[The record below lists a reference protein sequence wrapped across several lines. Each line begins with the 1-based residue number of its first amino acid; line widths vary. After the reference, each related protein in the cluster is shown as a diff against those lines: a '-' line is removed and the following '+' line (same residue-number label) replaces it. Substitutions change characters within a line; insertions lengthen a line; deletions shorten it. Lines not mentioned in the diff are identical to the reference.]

1 MSNPLILAIFFC
13 QGLGLDGRE
22 LQRRSQLAK
31 AIGWGFVISQIIGPL
46 LAYTSVY
53 FLNWRGDNQIGFMV
67 ICCMAPTL
75 VSGAVLAGRA
85 GGDGATALILA
96 VGLNL
101 LGILTI
107 PLNLKWSLGAVVRLD
122 TAGLLLKLVLLV
134 LVPAVIG
141 QAIKKLQPE
150 WARQQERLIRIVPVV
165 ALGII
170 VYLSCSSQADR
181 LQELTL
187 SHLGSLLLPSV
198 TVHLLLLAAG
208 YAGARYLLRLEEPS
222 CRSLAIVLFVLR
234 KPYQSPLPFGPLPS
248 PKPIRW
254 RSFPPWSSTQAR
266 SSVMGCWPLSGEKG
280 EDGHLHGLATSIN
293 ETSGLNT
300 FLVQYRSVVCMILA
314 RVLCTKNKT
323 REICLGC
330 YES

>member
-1 MSNPLILAIFFC
+1 LKLVRENLLLLIICLGLLLAWFLPEPGRILKNWGMSNPLILAIFFC

-222 CRSLAIVLFVLR
+222 CRSLAIVCSQKTLPIAIAVWSIAFAEAYPLAVL
-234 KPYQSPLPFGPLPS
+234 PALVFHPS
-248 PKPIRW
+248 QI
-254 RSFPPWSSTQAR
+254 F
-266 SSVMGCWPLSGEKG
+266 C
-280 EDGHLHGLATSIN
+280 DGVLATFWGKRGGRPSSWSRDIN
-293 ETSGLNT
+293 
-300 FLVQYRSVVCMILA
+300 
-314 RVLCTKNKT
+314 
-323 REICLGC
+323 
-330 YES
+330 